1 MNTVKYNNPLLLVTL
16 IAFLSIPFTSFAQYR
31 NAGDVGIGLQIGQPS
46 GLSIGVYQPRGMG
59 VDILA
64 AWDLNDFFFANVH
77 GLFNNHLGN
86 TDRWHLFYGPGAFV
100 GVRDRGAEND
110 IVGLGISGTAG
121 ISVVAGPIEFYGRVT
136 QRLELIE
143 RTNVDIGG
151 GLGIRAFF

>member
-1 MNTVKYNNPLLLVTL
+1 MPLMW
-16 IAFLSIPFTSFAQYR
+16 LSWKKSLYIFHLNQIP
-31 NAGDVGIGLQIGQPS
+31 
-46 GLSIGVYQPRGMG
+46 LSCFI
-59 VDILA
+59 I
-64 AWDLNDFFFANVH
+64 
-77 GLFNNHLGN
+77 HLGN

-136 QRLELIE
+136 PRLELIE